1 LFLAEAISSSNGE
14 IASAGPRKST
24 GAGEHPPRNDMQE
37 IGENQMPQKPVDRR
51 VERTRQLLQNALSEL
66 ILEKGYE
73 KVTVQDVID
82 RANVGRSTFY
92 AHFESLDQLLLSGFE
107 PLRAQFEDFLSGTTF
122 DIESPWALSLAMF
135 QQVQKQQGGYITL
148 THIQKFLYGYLLD
161 HLKMSLPKRNKNIP
175 PELLAHYVA
184 SAFIALMTWWIDNH
198 YPLSADRMNE
208 IYRQLVEP
216 GTMAVMMA

>member
-1 LFLAEAISSSNGE
+1 
-14 IASAGPRKST
+14 
-24 GAGEHPPRNDMQE
+24 
-37 IGENQMPQKPVDRR
+37 MPTKTKHVDRR
-51 VERTRQLLQNALSEL
+51 IERTRQALQNALNEL

-73 KVTVQDVID
+73 RVTVQDVID

-122 DIESPWALSLAMF
+122 DLESPWALSLTMF

-148 THIQKFLYGYLLD
+148 IHIQKYLYGYLLE
-161 HLKMSLPKRNKNIP
+161 HLKATLPKRNKNIP

-184 SAFIALMTWWIDNH
+184 SSFIALMTWWIDNK
-198 YPLSADRMNE
+198 YPFPAEQIND
-208 IYRQLVEP
+208 YFRQLVEP
-216 GTMAVMMA
+216 GTLAIMQ

>member
-1 LFLAEAISSSNGE
+1 MPPKA
-14 IASAGPRKST
+14 KS
-24 GAGEHPPRNDMQE
+24 E
-37 IGENQMPQKPVDRR
+37 DRR
-51 VERTRQLLQNALSEL
+51 IQRTRQFLQNALSEL

-107 PLRAQFEDFLSGTTF
+107 PLRAQFEDFLSGTSF
-122 DIESPWALSLAMF
+122 DNESPWALSLAMF

-161 HLKMSLPKRNKNIP
+161 HLKLGMSKRNKNVP

-184 SAFIALMTWWIDNH
+184 SSFIALMTWWIDND
-198 YPLSADRMNE
+198 YPLSAEMMNE

-216 GTMAVMMA
+216 GTMAIMMG

>member
-1 LFLAEAISSSNGE
+1 
-14 IASAGPRKST
+14 
-24 GAGEHPPRNDMQE
+24 
-37 IGENQMPQKPVDRR
+37 MPQKPVDRR
-51 VERTRQLLQNALSEL
+51 VERTRQSLQNALSEL
-66 ILEKGYE
+66 IMEKGYE

-148 THIQKFLYGYLLD
+148 THIQKFLHGYLLD

-198 YPLSADRMNE
+198 YPLSANQMNE

-216 GTMAVMMA
+216 GTMAIMMG

>member
-1 LFLAEAISSSNGE
+1 MS
-14 IASAGPRKST
+14 KKV
-24 GAGEHPPRNDMQE
+24 
-37 IGENQMPQKPVDRR
+37 KPEDRR
-51 VERTRQLLQNALSEL
+51 IQRTRQLLQNALSEL

-107 PLRAQFEDFLSGTTF
+107 PLRNQFEDFLSGAEF
-122 DIESPWALSLAMF
+122 DHESPWALSLTMF
-135 QQVQKQQGGYITL
+135 QQVQKQKGGYITL

-161 HLKMSLPKRNKNIP
+161 HLKLSLPKRNKNIP

-184 SAFIALMTWWIDNH
+184 SSFIALMTWWIDND
-198 YPLSADRMNE
+198 YPYPAEKMSELF
-208 IYRQLVEP
+208 RQLVEP
-216 GTMAVMMA
+216 GTMAVMMG

>member
-1 LFLAEAISSSNGE
+1 
-14 IASAGPRKST
+14 
-24 GAGEHPPRNDMQE
+24 
-37 IGENQMPQKPVDRR
+37 MPKKVKPEDRR
-51 VERTRQLLQNALSEL
+51 IQRTRQSLQTALSEL

-107 PLRAQFEDFLSGTTF
+107 PLRAQFEDFLSGAEF
-122 DIESPWALSLAMF
+122 DHESPWALSLTMF

-148 THIQKFLYGYLLD
+148 THVQKFLYGYLLD

-184 SAFIALMTWWIDNH
+184 SSFIALMTWWIDND
-198 YPLSADRMNE
+198 YPLPADKMNE
-208 IYRQLVEP
+208 YYRQLVEP
-216 GTMAVMMA
+216 GTMAIMHTG

>member
-1 LFLAEAISSSNGE
+1 
-14 IASAGPRKST
+14 
-24 GAGEHPPRNDMQE
+24 
-37 IGENQMPQKPVDRR
+37 MPQQKTDRR
-51 VERTRQLLQNALSEL
+51 VERTRQLLQTALSEL

-107 PLRAQFEDFLSGTTF
+107 PLRAQFEDFLTGAEF
-122 DIESPWALSLAMF
+122 DHESPWALSLTIF
-135 QQVQKQQGGYITL
+135 QQVQKQKGGYITL
-148 THIQKFLYGYLLD
+148 THVQKYLYSYLLE
-161 HLKMSLPKRNKNIP
+161 HLKSALPKRNNKIP

-198 YPLSADRMNE
+198 YPLSADQMNE

-216 GTMAVMMA
+216 GTMAIMGG

>member
-1 LFLAEAISSSNGE
+1 
-14 IASAGPRKST
+14 
-24 GAGEHPPRNDMQE
+24 
-37 IGENQMPQKPVDRR
+37 MPKKVKPEDRR
-51 VERTRQLLQNALSEL
+51 IQRTRQSLQNALSEL
-66 ILEKGYE
+66 IVEKGYE

-107 PLRAQFEDFLSGTTF
+107 PLRAQFEDFLSGAKF
-122 DIESPWALSLAMF
+122 DNESPWALSLTMF
-135 QQVQKQQGGYITL
+135 QEVQKQKGGYITL

-161 HLKMSLPKRNKNIP
+161 HLKQGLPKRNKNVP

-184 SAFIALMTWWIDNH
+184 SSFIALMTWWIDNN
-198 YPLSADRMNE
+198 YSLPAEKMNE

-216 GTMAVMMA
+216 GTMALMMGG

>member
-1 LFLAEAISSSNGE
+1 M
-14 IASAGPRKST
+14 
-24 GAGEHPPRNDMQE
+24 PPPKKE
-37 IGENQMPQKPVDRR
+37 DRR
-51 VERTRQLLQNALSEL
+51 IRRTRQLLQNALSEL

-107 PLRAQFEDFLSGTTF
+107 PLRAQFEEFLSGTEY
-122 DIESPWALSLAMF
+122 DNESPWALSLTMF

-148 THIQKFLYGYLLD
+148 THIQKFLYGYLLE
-161 HLKMSLPKRNKNIP
+161 HLKLSLSKRNKNIP

-184 SAFIALMTWWIDNH
+184 SSFIALLTWWIDNN
-198 YPLSADRMNE
+198 YPLSAEKINE

-216 GTMAVMMA
+216 GTMAIMMRP